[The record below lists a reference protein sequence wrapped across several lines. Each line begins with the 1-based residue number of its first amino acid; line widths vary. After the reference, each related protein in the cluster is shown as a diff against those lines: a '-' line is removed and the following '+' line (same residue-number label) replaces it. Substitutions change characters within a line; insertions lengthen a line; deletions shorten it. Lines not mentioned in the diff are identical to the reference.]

1 MSTNQEPTARA
12 QLAELLAAR
21 QEMELD
27 AELDAN
33 RNEIL
38 VLLKS
43 TGKIPFEDLFTALTE
58 MGYAPALVFDD
69 NGQFAVSCE
78 GGSTVVTNYTG
89 DTRDDETT
97 IITVVVGGAQWQP
110 SVLSAMDAA
119 VAAIAAD
126 VLGT

>member
-12 QLAELLAAR
+12 QLAELLASR
-21 QEMELD
+21 QGMELN

-78 GGSTVVTNYTG
+78 GVSTVVTNYTADKRNG
-89 DTRDDETT
+89 ETT
-97 IITVVVGGAQWQP
+97 ITVIIGGTQWRP

-119 VAAIAAD
+119 VDAIAAD
-126 VLGT
+126 VLGI